1 MKFGQMDRRI
11 TLQRA
16 TLATNAY
23 GERVETWGTLA
34 TVWAQVQYKEGS
46 GKEAVQS
53 DQLFSSQP
61 VHFIIRYSTDV
72 SSIRPSDRV
81 SYNGDTYQIEGIQEI
96 GRAEGLRIVTTLRG
110 E

>member
-11 TLQRA
+11 VLQRA

-34 TVWAQVQYKEGS
+34 TVWAQIQYKEGS

>member
-34 TVWAQVQYKEGS
+34 TVWAQIQYKEGS

>member
-34 TVWAQVQYKEGS
+34 TVWAQIQYKEGS

-53 DQLFSSQP
+53 DQVFSSQP

-81 SYNGDTYQIEGIQEI
+81 SYKGDTYQIEGIQEI

>member
-34 TVWAQVQYKEGS
+34 TVWAQIQYKEGS

-96 GRAEGLRIVTTLRG
+96 GRSEGLRIVTTLRG

>member
-34 TVWAQVQYKEGS
+34 TVWAQIQYKEGS

-96 GRAEGLRIVTTLRG
+96 GRAEGLRIVTTLRS

>member
-11 TLQRA
+11 VLQRA

-34 TVWAQVQYKEGS
+34 TVWAQIQYKEGS

-72 SSIRPSDRV
+72 SGIRPSDRV

>member
-96 GRAEGLRIVTTLRG
+96 GRAEGLRIFTTLRG